1 MRALL
6 ALSIGDITF
15 EVWKKNLMNR
25 KKKEE
30 KTGSFSCYLVL
41 SVSMTNLAV

>member
-15 EVWKKNLMNR
+15 EVWKKKLMNR
-25 KKKEE
+25 KKKKKKREVFLV
-30 KTGSFSCYLVL
+30 TLFSVYQ
-41 SVSMTNLAV
+41 